1 MSNIRILNVNDT
13 TDLNLCSLGTP
24 GRVQGGSY
32 YSKLFYNKE
41 PLYFRVNETST
52 KQGIIET
59 GKKKYVDLMF
69 SVYESEY
76 TEWFQSLEDRCK
88 TLLVEKTD
96 DWFSN
101 IEKDDIEH
109 FFISCMRQYKT
120 NKTLVRS
127 HLYVGEQINRKCIVF
142 DENKVQTS
150 YSNVKDKKISCILHL
165 KGVRFTTSSFQL
177 DIDVKQIL
185 IQEDTNVFNECLF
198 SDNTIANTKIP
209 LEIIDDKNNV
219 DDETDKNEVNIESKD
234 VQQEAEPTQETTQD
248 TVSDDAPDNDETVL
262 GIDNKENQLD
272 TSVEAQCNESG
283 NLNDMDTQK
292 SEELKG
298 DTDNIEEINEGSCIE
313 EVELDFNTIKDDKN
327 NVINLIKPD
336 TIYKEMYK
344 KAKRKLRETRKQ
356 AIKAYLEA
364 DQMKSNYN
372 IVSSDDSST
381 DDEDELNKEMF
392 LEKVVKEYD

>member
-13 TDLNLCSLGTP
+13 ADFNLCSLGTP

-59 GKKKYVDLMF
+59 GKKKYVDLIF

-109 FFISCMRQYKT
+109 FFISCMRQYKN

-185 IQEDTNVFNECLF
+185 IQEDTNLFNECLF
-198 SDNTIANTKIP
+198 SDSTIPNTKIP
-209 LEIIDDKNNV
+209 LEIIDD
-219 DDETDKNEVNIESKD
+219 ETDKNEVNLESRD
-234 VQQEAEPTQETTQD
+234 VPQEAELAQDVAQD
-248 TVSDDAPDNDETVL
+248 TTLDTASDSNETVL
-262 GIDNKENQLD
+262 SVDNKENQLD
-272 TSVEAQCNESG
+272 TQIETQYNEPEKI
-283 NLNDMDTQK
+283 NDMDIQQ
-292 SEELKG
+292 SEELKR
-298 DTDNIEEINEGSCIE
+298 DTDNIEEINQGVGIE
-313 EVELDFNTIKDDKN
+313 EVELDFNTIQDDKN

-381 DDEDELNKEMF
+381 DDEDELNKEIF